1 MKTKVQQKMLIV
13 SSVGG
18 TGALSSPDLSDT
30 STTPRLLTPLPTG
43 DKESFPFV
51 KGMVKEHLLEQSQ
64 QLAVSLVQGSRTW

>member
-1 MKTKVQQKMLIV
+1 MKTEVQQKMLIV

-51 KGMVKEHLLEQSQ
+51 LGFERDGEGTS
-64 QLAVSLVQGSRTW
+64 A